1 MLFLPAAALC
11 CLCSALVA
19 MAAQL
24 HQEDLTL
31 TRRSGGS
38 ISFSCRDTHQ
48 CGSYIYW
55 YQKKQGGTFR
65 VILGINKNN
74 GNIAKGYNHPQE
86 NDFSSVNKGKDW
98 ELELK
103 QVKVDHAASYYCTC
117 WKSGYW
123 YYIFGSGTELVV
135 TDEPVLK
142 PVVSVYPAASRGLEA
157 SGSLLCVASHMFP
170 PRVRF
175 SWKVQKEDGS
185 WAKPS
190 RPEEEQ
196 LELEESGRSASIL
209 LHGPQSSTAKYRCE
223 VQHEGGAAEARTAQ
237 EVPAP
242 AASCPPEREAAAPAA
257 LQPTDELPLD
267 RDRDRD
273 REQNPLEQQRVKL
286 LCVCS
291 TVLIVKSLVY
301 CCGLS
306 VLRILRTEP
315 HLF

>member
-31 TRRSGGS
+31 TRRPGGS
-38 ISFSCRDTHQ
+38 VSFSCRETRQ
-48 CGSYIYW
+48 CSSNWVYW
-55 YQKKQGGTFR
+55 YQKKQAGTFR
-65 VILGINKNN
+65 VILDIGKTN
-74 GNIAKGYNHPQE
+74 GDIDKRYNHPQKD
-86 NDFSSVNKGKDW
+86 DFSAANIQNGC
-98 ELELK
+98 ELQIK

-123 YYIFGSGTELVV
+123 VFGSGTELVV

-175 SWKVQKEDGS
+175 SWKVQKVC
-185 WAKPS
+185 ACV
-190 RPEEEQ
+190 
-196 LELEESGRSASIL
+196 A
-209 LHGPQSSTAKYRCE
+209 
-223 VQHEGGAAEARTAQ
+223 

-315 HLF
+315 HLL